1 MPSIWTESTE
11 GIERTK
17 AMFYSLTGKLVHMEP
32 GVVAIECGGVAFKCF
47 TSMNTQKNMPRIG
60 ETATVYTHLNVRED
74 ALDLY
79 GFSTKSELNCYKMLT
94 TISGVGPKAALSIL
108 SEMTPEG
115 VAMAAASGDSKK
127 FTKASGVGP
136 KLAQRIVLELKD
148 RVKKMGFTGGT
159 LELTGTDD
167 AGIISAS
174 QNAEQAV
181 QALIVLGYT
190 QSEAAQ
196 AVAKLDGSL
205 STEELIRGALKSMA
219 SRF

>member
-1 MPSIWTESTE
+1 
-11 GIERTK
+11 
-17 AMFYSLTGKLVHMEP
+17 MFYSLTGKLVHMEP

-94 TISGVGPKAALSIL
+94 TISGVGPK
-108 SEMTPEG
+108 
-115 VAMAAASGDSKK
+115 
-127 FTKASGVGP
+127 
-136 KLAQRIVLELKD
+136 LAQRIVLELKD

-167 AGIISAS
+167 AGIVSAS
-174 QNAEQAV
+174 QNAAQAV

>member
-1 MPSIWTESTE
+1 
-11 GIERTK
+11 
-17 AMFYSLTGKLVHMEP
+17 MFYSLTGKLVHMEP

-79 GFSTKSELNCYKMLT
+79 GFSTKCELYCYKMLT

-167 AGIISAS
+167 AGIVSAS